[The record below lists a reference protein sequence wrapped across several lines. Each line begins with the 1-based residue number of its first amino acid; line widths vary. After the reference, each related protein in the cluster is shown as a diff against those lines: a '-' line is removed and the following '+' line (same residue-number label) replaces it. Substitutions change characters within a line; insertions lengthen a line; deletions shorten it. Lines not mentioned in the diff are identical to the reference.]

1 MRDRIYCRMK
11 KGMPK
16 DQVQKQPKIQVD
28 CKTNLNYKKFR
39 LVFLCNLYKMEKKE
53 RGVKG

>member
-16 DQVQKQPKIQVD
+16 DRVQKQPKIQ
-28 CKTNLNYKKFR
+28 K
-39 LVFLCNLYKMEKKE
+39 EKSIKLE
-53 RGVKG
+53 FPQNVIQ

>member
-16 DQVQKQPKIQVD
+16 DQVQKQPKIQKEKVD
-28 CKTNLNYKKFR
+28 FRINLN
-39 LVFLCNLYKMEKKE
+39 
-53 RGVKG
+53 

>member
-16 DQVQKQPKIQVD
+16 DQVQKQPKIQ
-28 CKTNLNYKKFR
+28 KEKGR
-39 LVFLCNLYKMEKKE
+39 LQNQLEL
-53 RGVKG
+53 

>member
-16 DQVQKQPKIQVD
+16 DQVQKQPKIQG
-28 CKTNLNYKKFR
+28 R
-39 LVFLCNLYKMEKKE
+39 LQNQLEL
-53 RGVKG
+53 

>member
-16 DQVQKQPKIQVD
+16 DQVQKQPKIQ
-28 CKTNLNYKKFR
+28 KEGR
-39 LVFLCNLYKMEKKE
+39 LQNQLEL
-53 RGVKG
+53 

>member
-16 DQVQKQPKIQVD
+16 DQAQKQPKIQKEKSIKMLK
-28 CKTNLNYKKFR
+28 CTKKYDM
-39 LVFLCNLYKMEKKE
+39 L
-53 RGVKG
+53 